1 MSRTR
6 IVGGKI
12 TEIVGGEYNIYSE
25 GPITLTSLEG
35 SVNITAR
42 QGITHG
48 NPGTAPTVE
57 SGKIEAKCVV
67 YFRPKKDW
75 KGEEYGCDWMRIE
88 DTALITGGSN
98 IFGDTN
104 YEKIIVKQYK
114 EAAFTNLVTDSNF
127 NAGFYKTDP
136 GLFNKLKAAYKY
148 HTITWKNKKDS
159 SGNEIKDSQNNP
171 IKEDYFCTWISLYPK
186 EITKKTP
193 QGKGKPPLI
202 EKRATNYSNTKATL
216 SLIVDIEE
224 EPEILRFEENKNF
237 LITPME
243 IDVKGKG
250 RGKHALIDHL
260 TIECIDEFTSDQ
272 TITLNAITK
281 TTNANGTVIEEKK
294 LAGKLLVWKNK
305 QRKKAKIVL
314 VKVETNVANIV
325 GNKKAGNNANQQAL
339 FEKYLHQALIDVKVA
354 SEILDMSTEPELQA
368 GGKYITQ
375 DPNKNNKNV
384 LKCYYKPIQNTT
396 TNTLMISTHQ
406 PARFEDLEKFLRKKL
421 SDKLKAINPRDEH
434 KYDNHFIAF
443 YFGEDGGYMDTS
455 NAYKGLNGYSSGK
468 NVMLFA
474 GKNDQTAAHE
484 FLHSFKLPHTFANKE
499 ADANAKFTFEYTKTE
514 NLLDYSHMLNPPQE
528 RYTLWQWQWII
539 ANGSI
544 T

>member
-1 MSRTR
+1 
-6 IVGGKI
+6 
-12 TEIVGGEYNIYSE
+12 
-25 GPITLTSLEG
+25 
-35 SVNITAR
+35 
-42 QGITHG
+42 
-48 NPGTAPTVE
+48 
-57 SGKIEAKCVV
+57 
-67 YFRPKKDW
+67 
-75 KGEEYGCDWMRIE
+75 MRVE
-88 DTALITGGSN
+88 DTALITGVSN

-114 EAAFTNLVTDSNF
+114 EAAFTNLVTNSNAY
-127 NAGFYKTDP
+127 NGFYKTDL

-148 HTITWKNKKDS
+148 HSITWKNKKDS
-159 SGNEIKDSQNNP
+159 SGNDLKDSQNNP

-193 QGKGKPPLI
+193 QGQGKQPLI
-202 EKRATNYSNTKATL
+202 EKKITNYSNTKATL

-314 VKVETNVANIV
+314 VKVETNTDNTGKKTPNIT
-325 GNKKAGNNANQQAL
+325 NQQAL
-339 FEKYLHQALIDVKVA
+339 FEKYLYQALINVKVA
-354 SEILDMSTEPELQA
+354 TETLDMSSEPELQA
-368 GGKYITQ
+368 GGKYVTA
-375 DPNKNNKNV
+375 DSRGNNV
-384 LKCYYKPIQNTT
+384 LRCYYESMLNTT
-396 TNTLMISTHQ
+396 TNRLMISTHQ
-406 PARFEDLEKFLRKKL
+406 PVRFEDLEKFLRKKL

-443 YFGEDGGYMDTS
+443 YFGENGGYMNTS
-455 NAYKGLNGYSSGK
+455 NVYKGLNGYSSGK
-468 NVMLFA
+468 NVMLFT

-499 ADANAKFTFEYTKTE
+499 ADANAKFTFEYAKTE